1 MVRAVPDILARIVE
15 HKRAELVRDSAR
27 RGELER
33 RADART
39 DYRDFRAALIAHPPA
54 IIGEIKKASP
64 SKGVLAEEIRSGV
77 ASRECISGAARP
89 P

>member
-15 HKRAELVRDSAR
+15 HKRAELVRDSSR

-33 RADART
+33 RAAERK
-39 DYRDFRAALIAHPPA
+39 DYRDFRLALTAHPPA

-64 SKGVLAEEIRSGV
+64 SKGVLAGHFDPVSI
-77 ASRECISGAARP
+77 ARM
-89 P
+89 